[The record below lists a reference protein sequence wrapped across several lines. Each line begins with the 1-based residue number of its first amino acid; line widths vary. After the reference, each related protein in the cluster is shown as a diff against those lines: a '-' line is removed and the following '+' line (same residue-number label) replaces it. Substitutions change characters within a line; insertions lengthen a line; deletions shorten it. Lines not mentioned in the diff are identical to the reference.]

1 MLSYE
6 ALIQQAKIREM
17 PPNKIRGIL
26 REYLQILILKEIYRK
41 TGGKKL
47 YFTGG
52 TYLRLAH
59 NIRRFSEDL
68 DFNSE
73 KMSGNEFEKLLESI
87 RTELARSGFEC
98 KTRFSSRGQM
108 YAASLIFL
116 KIEEKYNAVTQY
128 SKREGL
134 VIKVETNVPGW
145 KIKKETQVVAG
156 FGEMF
161 PIVSTD
167 KGALFADK
175 IDALTKKTRGR
186 HLYDI
191 IFMLSNKCP
200 VSQRVIDALGIKD
213 EPLTLV
219 EERVESFSK
228 AELKKQAEA
237 LRPFLFDEQEAGLII
252 NAHTII
258 PQLISKYRK
267 WVNTL
272 EGK

>member
-26 REYLQILILKEIYRK
+26 REYLQILVLKEIYRK

-73 KMSGNEFEKLLESI
+73 KISGNEFEELLESI
-87 RTELARSGFEC
+87 CAELARSGFVC
-98 KTRFSSRGQM
+98 KTRFSSRGQL
-108 YAASLIFL
+108 YAASLIFPE
-116 KIEEKYNAVTQY
+116 IEEKYNAATQY

-145 KIKKETQVVAG
+145 DIKKETQIVTG

-191 IFMLSNKCP
+191 IFMLSNNYP
-200 VSQRVIDALGIKD
+200 VSQTVIEALGIKN
-213 EPLTLV
+213 EPLALI
-219 EERVESFSK
+219 EERVKSFSK
-228 AELKKQAEA
+228 AELKKQAET
-237 LRPFLFDEQEAGLII
+237 LRPFLFDEHEADLII
-252 NAHTII
+252 NAHVIM
-258 PQLISKYRK
+258 PQLISRYR
-267 WVNTL
+267 
-272 EGK
+272 EGRGAKG